1 MTMTSK
7 SLIKKLLANGFVMS
21 GENEYSKQLDGC
33 IGTVAISEHDS
44 ATQGNWFM
52 PFLIERTQFGEGHNY
67 SWTAAGLNQII
78 SRRGYFK

>member
-44 ATQGNWFM
+44 AT
-52 PFLIERTQFGEGHNY
+52 PR
-67 SWTAAGLNQII
+67 
-78 SRRGYFK
+78 